1 MIEHDSTAD
10 VRDHRG
16 VPTLFVNGQ
25 PRSGASYMSY
35 VPQERYYRDSA
46 EQGISLFT
54 FSATSDYSYYQLAAN
69 CWLGLDQYDY
79 TQLDERVAMI
89 LQACPQAEIIPLVY
103 VSAPPWWC
111 DAHPD
116 ELCVTADG
124 QFVNDTGNNPPDQ
137 RVASLGSEPW
147 RRDTSENLRRF
158 IAHIQNSSYA
168 QHIIGYELS
177 CGITEEWMYWGFQAR
192 ALCDYSPAN
201 LAAWRRWL
209 LVQYGDDTTLQ
220 RAWQQPSATCGT
232 AAIPD
237 AQARLAST
245 HGGFL
250 DPLTQQATIDYN
262 RYLSWVTVDTI
273 KALGAVVKDATERRK
288 LYGVY
293 YGYLLE
299 ISWSHFSMP
308 SGGHLALGDLLACP
322 DVDFL
327 SSPTSYTARQ
337 LGTGYSSFMSLT
349 ESIHLHGKVWY
360 DQNDIRTALVDVP
373 TGTYGRAATLGESIE
388 QQWREAGNVL
398 AHGTPMWWFDMGG
411 GWYDHPD
418 LLAVMRSI
426 GGLLEASLT
435 HDCSSAAEIA
445 LVVDE
450 VSPCYWQFDDLY
462 HHHALSEQ
470 RLQLGRIGAPVD
482 YILLSDI
489 GNAQLK
495 DYKLYLFANAF
506 VLDSRQRAVI
516 RARLARN
523 HATAIWVYAPGVVD
537 GTFDP
542 LNSQR
547 LTGIALAMAANGSSQ
562 PSQVVFAPW
571 LAEAVGMPSYGPPE
585 GFSPRFHVS
594 QPDVSV
600 LGSDSTNGLI
610 TLAAREVDGFH
621 SIYAAAPC
629 LPAVLVR
636 YLADEAGVHI
646 YTRGDDA
653 FYANRSYLCLNA
665 NGAGTRELIL
675 PRICKVVDLRSG
687 AVLAEHSDRVAVEL
701 EDKQTL
707 LLGLE

>member
-1 MIEHDSTAD
+1 MLEPDSVAE
-10 VRDHRG
+10 VRPHRG

-35 VPQERYYRDSA
+35 VPQERYYRASV
-46 EQGISLFT
+46 EQGLGLFT

-69 CWLGLDQYDY
+69 CWLAPDQYDY

-89 LQACPQAEIIPLVY
+89 LRACPQAEIIPLVY

-111 DAHPD
+111 DAHPT

-124 QFVNDTGNNPPDQ
+124 QYVNDTGNHPPDQ
-137 RVASLGSEPW
+137 RVASLGSEVW
-147 RRDTSENLRRF
+147 RRDTTENLRRF

-168 QHIIGYELS
+168 AHIIGYELS

-209 LVQYGDDTTLQ
+209 TTQYGHDATLQ
-220 RAWQQPSATCGT
+220 RAWQQPAVKCDLAT
-232 AAIPD
+232 IPD
-237 AQARLAST
+237 AQARLASA

-250 DPLTQQATIDYN
+250 DPLTQRATIDYN

-273 KALGAVVKDATERRK
+273 KTLGAVVKDATERHK

-299 ISWSHFSMP
+299 ICWTHASMP
-308 SGGHLALGDLLACP
+308 SSGHLALADLLACP

-337 LGTGYSSFMSLT
+337 LGTGYSDFMSLT
-349 ESIHLHGKVWY
+349 ASIHLHGKVWY

-373 TGTYGRAATLGESIE
+373 TGTYGRAATLAESVE

-398 AHGTPMWWFDMGG
+398 AHGAPMWWFDMGG

-418 LLAVMRSI
+418 LLAAMRSI
-426 GGLLEASLT
+426 SGLLEVSLER
-435 HDCSSAAEIA
+435 DCSSAAEVA

-489 GNAQLK
+489 GDARLR

-506 VLDSRQRAVI
+506 TLDARQRGVV
-516 RARLARN
+516 RAKLARN
-523 HATAIWVYAPGVVD
+523 HATAIWVYAPGVID
-537 GTFDP
+537 GTFAP
-542 LNSQR
+542 AHSQQ
-547 LTGIALAMAANGSSQ
+547 LTGIALAMVDPAQAQ
-562 PSQVVFAPW
+562 PEQVELAPL
-571 LAEAVGMPSYGPPE
+571 LADATGLASYGPRE
-585 GFSPRFHVS
+585 VFSPCFYVL
-594 QPDVSV
+594 QQDVTV
-600 LGSDSTNGLI
+600 LGSDPASGLT
-610 TLAAREVDGFH
+610 TLAAREADGFY

-629 LPAVLVR
+629 LPAALVR
-636 YLADEAGVHI
+636 YFAAGAGVHI
-646 YTRGDDA
+646 YLRSDDA
-653 FYANRSYLCLNA
+653 FYANHSYLCLNV
-665 NGAGTRELIL
+665 NGAGMRELYL
-675 PRICKVVDLRSG
+675 PRACRVRDLRSG
-687 AVLAEHSDRVAVEL
+687 ALLTEHSDRIVL
-701 EDKQTL
+701 DLQDKQTV

>member
-1 MIEHDSTAD
+1 MTKHDSTAD
-10 VRDHRG
+10 VRVHRG

-46 EQGISLFT
+46 EQGLSLFT

-69 CWLGLDQYDY
+69 CWLGPEHYDY

-89 LQACPQAEIIPLVY
+89 LHACPQAEIIPLVF

-137 RVASLGSEPW
+137 RVASLGSVVW
-147 RRDTSENLRRF
+147 RRDTADNLRQF
-158 IAHIQNSSYA
+158 IEHIQNSDYA
-168 QHIIGYELS
+168 PHIIGYELS

-192 ALCDYSPAN
+192 ALCDYSIAN

-209 LVQYGDDTTLQ
+209 ATQYADD
-220 RAWQQPSATCGT
+220 
-232 AAIPD
+232 AAIQSAWGQTSVTCTSAPIPE
-237 AQARLAST
+237 ASARLAST

-250 DPLTQQATIDYN
+250 DPQAQRATIDYN

-273 KALGAVVKDATERRK
+273 KALGAVVKGATEHRK

-308 SGGHLALGDLLACP
+308 SSGHLALADLLASP
-322 DVDFL
+322 DIDFL

-373 TGTYGRAATLGESIE
+373 TGTYGRAATMTESIE

-418 LLAVMRSI
+418 LLAAMRSI
-426 GGLLEASLT
+426 GGILEDSLT
-435 HDCSSAAEIA
+435 CDCSSTAEIA

-482 YILLSDI
+482 YILLSDL
-489 GNAQLK
+489 GDEQLK

-506 VLDSRQRAVI
+506 AVDAHQRRVI
-516 RARLARN
+516 RAKLARN
-523 HATAIWVYAPGVVD
+523 QATAIWIYAPGVID

-542 LNSQR
+542 ALSQQ
-547 LTGIALAMAANGSSQ
+547 LTGISLAIGDSRQDQ
-562 PSQVVFAPW
+562 PIQVRLTSA
-571 LAEAVGMPSYGPPE
+571 LAEAAGLLTYGPHE
-585 GFSPRFHVS
+585 LFHPRFHVS
-594 QPDVSV
+594 QPDVMV
-600 LGSDSTNGLI
+600 LGTDPTNGKVNM
-610 TLAAREVDGFH
+610 AMREEVGFH

-629 LPAVLVR
+629 LPASLVR
-636 YLADEAGVHI
+636 YFAAKAGVHI
-646 YTRGDDA
+646 YTQGDDA
-653 FYANRSYLCLNA
+653 FYANHSYLCLNA
-665 NGAGTRELIL
+665 NGAGVRELTL
-675 PRICKVVDLRSG
+675 PRACRVRDLRTG
-687 AVLAEHSDRVAVEL
+687 KVLAEHSALVTVEL
-701 EDKQTL
+701 QDKQTL